1 MPGLFSSTFWARPQG
16 SFAGV
21 ASRIPGRGIT
31 LIEIMMAL
39 FILAATM
46 IPVASI
52 MGVGSKATQ
61 KDSRRIVAI
70 QTMQNQANLLLQAPF
85 KDIPLGTE
93 LTSYSTAPVKLGTIV
108 GPNQVSYQV
117 KLTCS
122 ALSPVSLGYYSVNVQ
137 NAGFQEGNPQ
147 PTDFVGPRTLF
158 LSNCVKRLKILVT
171 WKETGGRDVEI
182 SCLTYRADLN
192 RRGSS

>member
-1 MPGLFSSTFWARPQG
+1 
-16 SFAGV
+16 
-21 ASRIPGRGIT
+21 
-31 LIEIMMAL
+31 MMAL

-85 KDIPLGTE
+85 KDIPLGE
-93 LTSYSTAPVKLGTIV
+93 KLTSYSTAPVKLGTIV

-147 PTDFVGPRTLF
+147 PTDFVGPRTLS